1 MLIPC
6 LCCVRLCSSVK
17 IDLALDDASFA
28 VAIRSEARTT
38 GQTGV
43 EMEAL
48 TGAAVAALT
57 VIDMVHHVPKHL
69 PSQPVSTAECC
80 GVAFRSSP
88 QSPPVRRVTPS
99 VPRRQPG

>member
-1 MLIPC
+1 M
-6 LCCVRLCSSVK
+6 K

-69 PSQPVSTAECC
+69 PSQPVSTAECRFQGC
-80 GVAFRSSP
+80 VPFTAAIATRAACHPFR
-88 QSPPVRRVTPS
+88 PPPPTR
-99 VPRRQPG
+99 